1 MSDLAIRVENVR
13 KRFRLYHERNQSLK
27 ASVMRGRRAR
37 YEEFWAL
44 DGVTFDVPVGSTFGL
59 IGENGSGKSTML
71 KCMAKILRP
80 DEGSIVSHG
89 KVSALLE
96 LGAGFHP
103 ELSGR
108 ENVYL
113 NGAILGLSKRQL
125 QDRFDEIVDFAGIS
139 QFIDSPVK
147 NYSSGMY
154 VRLGFSVA
162 INVDPDILLIDEVL
176 AVGDADFQRKC
187 SEKIADF
194 RKQGKTI
201 VIVSHSLPSVRT
213 LCDQVALLEHGEL
226 RDLGAAGAVIDH
238 YLADAFSD
246 RVEEGGFVR
255 WGSGEV
261 RIEGVEL
268 IDAQVRLGSR
278 LRTGDDVTLRFH
290 YHAKEPVSDVM
301 IGMAVDTLEGM
312 TVTGP
317 NTRDGGFRCE
327 RLEGRG
333 YVDLRIPRLM
343 LLSGTYDVT
352 ASVYSVDGLHPYDH
366 VQKILRFDVER
377 GDPGE
382 EHGIVSLGGA
392 WEGEPLRPFEVRERA
407 G

>member
-1 MSDLAIRVENVR
+1 MSEPAISVEHVR

-44 DGVTFDVPVGSTFGL
+44 DDVSFEVPVGSTFGL

-80 DEGSIVSHG
+80 DEGSIVSRG
-89 KVSALLE
+89 KLSALLE

-108 ENVYL
+108 ENVFL

-125 QDRFDEIVDFAGIS
+125 EARFDEIVEFAGIS
-139 QFIDSPVK
+139 QFIDTPVK

-162 INVDPDILLIDEVL
+162 INVDPEILLIDEVL

-213 LCDQVALLEHGEL
+213 LCDEVALLEHGEL
-226 RDLGAAGAVIDH
+226 RDLGPAGAVIDH

-246 RVEEGGFVR
+246 RIEEDGFVR

-261 RIEGVEL
+261 RVEGVEI
-268 IDAQVRLGSR
+268 IDSEVRLGTR
-278 LRTGDDVTLRFH
+278 LRTGDDVVLRIH
-290 YHAKEPVSDVM
+290 YNAKEPVDDVM
-301 IGMAVDTLEGM
+301 FGVALDTVEGM

-317 NTRDGGFRCE
+317 NTRNGGFRCE
-327 RLEGRG
+327 RLQGRG
-333 YVDLRIPRLM
+333 FVDLHIPRLM
-343 LLSGTYDVT
+343 LLAGTYDVT
-352 ASVYSVDGLHPYDH
+352 ASIYSYDGLHPYDH
-366 VQKILRFDVER
+366 VQKVHRFDVDR

-382 EHGIVSLGGA
+382 EHGIVALGGA
-392 WEGEPLRPFEVRERA
+392 WEGEALRPLEVPERA

>member
-1 MSDLAIRVENVR
+1 MSEPAIRVDGVS

-44 DGVTFDVPVGSTFGL
+44 KDVSFEVPVGSTFGL

-71 KCMAKILRP
+71 KCMARILRP
-80 DEGSIVSHG
+80 EKGSITLDG
-89 KVSALLE
+89 KMSALLE

-108 ENVYL
+108 ENVFL
-113 NGAILGLSKRQL
+113 NGAILGLSKKQL
-125 QDRFDEIVDFAGIS
+125 QARFDEIVDFAGIE

-162 INVDPDILLIDEVL
+162 INVDPDVLLIDEVL

-194 RKQGKTI
+194 RQQGKTI
-201 VIVSHSLPSVRT
+201 VIVSHSLPSVRA
-213 LCDQVALLEHGEL
+213 LCDEVALLEHGQL
-226 RDLGAAGAVIDH
+226 RDLGSAGRVIDH

-246 RVEEGGFVR
+246 RTDQGGHSR

-261 RIEGVEL
+261 RVEAVEL
-268 IDAQVRLGSR
+268 LDARGEPRDRV
-278 LRTGDDVTLRFH
+278 RTGDEITLRFH
-290 YHAKEPVSDVM
+290 YRAREPVTDVM
-301 IGMAVDTLEGM
+301 IGMALE
-312 TVTGP
+312 TVEGVAVSGP
-317 NTRDGGFRCE
+317 NTRDAGLRCD
-327 RLEGRG
+327 RLVGDG
-333 YVDLRIPRLM
+333 HVDLKIPRLM
-343 LLSGTYDVT
+343 LLGGTYDVT
-352 ASVYSVDGLHPYDH
+352 AAVYSADGLHPFDH
-366 VQKILRFDVER
+366 VPHLFRFDVDT
-377 GDPGE
+377 GDPLE
-382 EHGIVSLGGA
+382 ENGVVSLGGT
-392 WEGEPLRPFEVRERA
+392 WEGEALRALEIRERA